1 MATFNEIRDQY
12 LGELKAEQAK
22 TAQTAQP
29 AQQTKALSFK
39 EMSQQL
45 LASARQQETEQPKT
59 EVPVQPVQPRAEN
72 FSLTDSI
79 MRGGY
84 NYAATVAEAVGAH
97 DTADALQKTAAKKY
111 PAANPDFASVDSMGD
126 FASYAGERILENA
139 PNWVA
144 PAAATAGAG
153 MLGAGPVGA
162 VVAGLGATAISMF
175 GEARGDIRQR
185 TGEDRPF
192 AAIPAT
198 IANTALEAAA
208 PLKILKDV
216 GLTKVFKKAVNETV
230 NELAKETEKKVAKSI
245 GRQVVDATGKVLT
258 TGVVE
263 GGTEGAQQTNLIMTS
278 KLLQDKDWTLTP
290 KETKEVVESIIAGA
304 TVGPGMHVTGHGLKY
319 IGDKLV
325 QAGSD
330 DQTRALAPN
339 PEKILADEVRARL
352 AKIKEIDDRLTAAA
366 SQTDADLIDV
376 DNLFSGLFDVQA
388 GHYGANVQKGA
399 GAPTEAQVDKNSPSA
414 VTNAMAMAG
423 AKVHYTDANGT
434 EAVFDPKDHQN
445 FSKLPTGA
453 HASIADTDSET
464 DKTYFKETAKHIDSI
479 LDKLGLKN
487 KMRVIVGT
495 EIDPMSMTVHGSDIN
510 AGVSDHYIQLNQKAR
525 YGDKTKVDI
534 NTLEGQLTKLF
545 TINHELGHAV
555 FYHMLQ
561 KESSL
566 VEKKALVQAYKQ
578 FLTDMSNNNEL
589 EMMRISDGAGSIY
602 RSIKKYGKETSQYG
616 LPTMSQKLGK
626 MDPETA
632 SYVTSFDEFVANQ
645 FGRYMQGKTAD
656 KSFSYTAGME
666 SIFGKALDKMRKL
679 FRLTRKYSETKES
692 FKDFMDKVF
701 LQEEVRKLRQS
712 YTDYKLNNKTTA
724 ELASDLKSMG
734 IETKSQQ
741 VNSTSFSEQKS
752 GIAVDDL
759 LYTHESK
766 LGAFL
771 EKLGLKKQASNFKQH
786 MDLHMGFMRLSNLL
800 TPIQIAELAAKTGY
814 KLPAEYMD
822 IVREY
827 ANTKASYQS
836 RAQDTLVEWKALKKD
851 GAGRVSRMLFEA
863 SELSDELNR
872 RLSPNEIDKLRT
884 KLQLTDEEYQTWQN
898 IDKSFR
904 DTLNDMQHGL
914 IYEYARSYTDD
925 SAKARKFR
933 EDWEAASDEGTR
945 MALIEELTGQE
956 ILNTTVEG
964 SVFHPLYTALQ
975 NLEKSMNQL
984 RNKHYFPRSR
994 LGEYY
999 VRVVAKAKGQE
1010 WDGTV
1015 ASKAG
1020 ETLGFYSFDSE
1031 KEAKSFLADNL
1042 ADAKDAGVAINQNK
1056 MPSEIFAVTAM
1067 PQAMIDKLL
1076 ENVELTEEQ
1085 RQIVEAAKLNLSPG
1099 KRFLKHL
1106 KKRRGIAGYSEDAIR
1121 VYANYMLM
1129 AGNHLARVEH
1139 AKDLID
1145 AVNKMDRFIKD
1156 AEQFGVGKDLSDI
1169 TRLRDY
1175 YNRHLQYLMKP
1186 DNDWATLRAVGF
1198 LWYLGFNVKSAA
1210 VNMTQIPL
1218 VTLPFLGARYG
1229 NVQASSEI
1237 LASMKRFVNHMR
1249 GNRSLS
1255 EEETNLL
1262 DTLREAGVID
1272 ESMATELAGL
1282 AEGGALR
1289 RLVPGMDLQSA
1300 FNKTMYYS
1308 GALFRM
1314 GEKFNRNVTALA
1326 AYNLARKQGHSVEAA
1341 TKMSRQAIETTQFE
1355 YAKWN
1360 RAELMRGKKSVIFM
1374 FWQYLQHSA
1383 FLYFGGAGAKTAM
1396 RMFIMTGL
1404 IAGLQG
1410 LPFGD
1415 TIMDMID
1422 ILGTKIREL
1431 FGSADPRVDTRTYL
1445 RELLQSI
1452 TDNPDVLM
1460 RGMSSQWGLGPLH
1473 LFGLLGAPIPNVD
1486 VQGSLSAGYML
1497 PWAQAAMQP
1506 ADNADEKL
1514 GKIAESVLGPIA
1526 GIPIQLYKAMES
1538 DSPDTYKRVS
1548 QAMPTFIKNAM
1559 TGARWAGQ
1567 GQVEYNKGGMMY
1579 DLSNT
1584 EGRVASA
1591 LKMLGYTPTAVNQ
1604 KYNQISAAKEATTY
1618 YALRRTL
1625 LMQDYFEAKRNGN
1638 REGMADIRETVRDF
1652 NKATRENPELRGMQ
1666 IKQSDLNAS
1675 ARRRMV
1681 EMRKREAGKPDRR
1694 TKALETSIKSAYPVI
1709 GE

>member
-29 AQQTKALSFK
+29 AQQTKSLSFK
-39 EMSQQL
+39 DMSAQFL
-45 LASARQQETEQPKT
+45 ESARQQEAAPKP
-59 EVPVQPVQPRAEN
+59 EAPVQPVQPRAEG
-72 FSLTDSI
+72 FSAVDSI

-84 NYAATVAEAVGAH
+84 NYAANVAEAVGAH
-97 DTADALQKTAAKKY
+97 DTAVALQKTAAKEY
-111 PAANPDFASVDSMGD
+111 PAAQPDFASVDSLGD
-126 FASYAGERILENA
+126 FANYAGERILENA

-144 PAAATAGAG
+144 PALAGAAG
-153 MLGAGPVGA
+153 GAVAGGPIGAAIGAGI
-162 VVAGLGATAISMF
+162 ATAIPMF
-175 GEARGDIRQR
+175 GESRGDIRQR
-185 TGEDRPF
+185 TGEDHPF
-192 AAIPAT
+192 TAIPA
-198 IANTALEAAA
+198 AAVNTALELAA
-208 PLKILKDV
+208 PVKLLKDT
-216 GLTKVFKKAVNETV
+216 GMINIF
-230 NELAKETEKKVAKSI
+230 KKVAKESVKEAAVETAKKVA
-245 GRQVVDATGKVLT
+245 QSTGKQLT
-258 TGVVE
+258 KKALDVAGTGLVE
-263 GGTEGAQQTNLIMTS
+263 GGTEGAQYLTNLMTS
-278 KLLQDKDWTLTP
+278 KAINHEGWSLTP
-290 KETKEVVESIIAGA
+290 DQTKELFENTIGGLVVG
-304 TVGPGMHVTGHGLKY
+304 TGTHVSVSGVKY
-319 IGDKLV
+319 IGGKLV
-325 QAGSD
+325 QTGSD

-339 PEKILADEVRARL
+339 PEKTIANEVRDRL
-352 AKIKEIDDRLTAAA
+352 NKIKEIDARLAAA
-366 SQTDADLIDV
+366 ADQTDADLIDA
-376 DNLFSGLFDVQA
+376 DNIFSGLFDVQA
-388 GHYGANVQKGA
+388 GHYGAHKQTGA
-399 GAPTEAQVDKNSPSA
+399 GAPTEDAVETNSSSA
-414 VTNAMAMAG
+414 VIHAMRAAG
-423 AKVHYTDANGT
+423 AKVHYTDVNGT
-434 EAVFDPKDHQN
+434 EGVFDPKEEKN

-453 HASIADTDSET
+453 HASISDSDSEA
-464 DKTYFKETAKHIDSI
+464 DKAYFKETAKHVDSI

-487 KMRVIVGT
+487 KMRVIIGT
-495 EIDPMSMTVHGSDIN
+495 EIDPMGSTIQGSNIN

-525 YGDKTKVDI
+525 HGDLTKVDI
-534 NTLEGQLTKLF
+534 KTLEGQATKLF
-545 TINHELGHAV
+545 TINHELGHAI

-589 EMMRISDGAGSIY
+589 EMMHISDGAGSIY
-602 RSIKKYGKETSQYG
+602 RSIKKYGKDTSNYD
-616 LPTMSQKLGK
+616 LPMLSKRLGD
-626 MDPETA
+626 MDPEQA
-632 SYVTSFDEFVANQ
+632 AYVTSFDEFVANQ

-656 KSFSYTAGME
+656 KTFSYTAGME

-712 YTDYKLNNKTTA
+712 YTAYKLDNKTA
-724 ELASDLKSMG
+724 SELQSDLKAMG
-734 IETKSQQ
+734 IETKSQL

-752 GIAVDDL
+752 GIAVDEL
-759 LYTHESK
+759 LYTNKSK

-771 EKLGLKKQASNFKQH
+771 EKIGLKKQASNFRQH
-786 MDLHMGFMRLSNLL
+786 MDLHMGFMRLSNFL

-814 KLPAEYMD
+814 SLPAEYMD
-822 IVREY
+822 IVRMY

-851 GAGRVSRMLFEA
+851 GANRVSRMLFEA
-863 SELSDELNR
+863 SELSDEVNR
-872 RLSPNEIDKLRT
+872 RLSPDEIMKLRT
-884 KLQLTDEEYQTWQN
+884 KLQLTDEEYQTWQK
-898 IDKSFR
+898 IDQSFR
-904 DTLNDMQHGL
+904 DTLNDMEHGL
-914 IYEYARSYTDD
+914 IYEYARSYTED
-925 SAKARKFR
+925 SEKARAFR
-933 EDWEAASDEGTR
+933 EAWEAAPDEGTR
-945 MALIEELTGQE
+945 MSLIEDLTGQD
-956 ILNTTVEG
+956 IIG
-964 SVFHPLYTALQ
+964 SGLDGSAFHPLYTALQ
-975 NLEKSMNQL
+975 SLEKSMNQL

-999 VRVVAKAKGQE
+999 VRVVSKAKGQE

-1015 ASKAG
+1015 ATKAG

-1031 KEAKSFLADNL
+1031 KDAKDFLADNL
-1042 ADAKDAGVAINQNK
+1042 KDAKDAGVAINQNK

-1076 ENVELTEEQ
+1076 ENIELTEEQ
-1085 RQIVEAAKLNLSPG
+1085 RQLVEAAKLNLSPG

-1145 AVNKMDRFIKD
+1145 SVNRMNRFIKD
-1156 AEQFGVGKDLSDI
+1156 AEANGVGKDLSDI
-1169 TRLRDY
+1169 TRLSDY

-1210 VNMTQIPL
+1210 VNMTQLPL
-1218 VTLPFLGARYG
+1218 VTLPFLGAKYG
-1229 NVQASSEI
+1229 NVKATNEI

-1249 GNRSLS
+1249 GAGSLS
-1255 EEETNLL
+1255 EEETTLL

-1282 AEGGALR
+1282 AEGGVLR

-1308 GALFRM
+1308 GAMFRM

-1326 AYNLARKQGHSVEAA
+1326 AFNLARKQGYGIEAA

-1360 RAELMRGKKSVIFM
+1360 RPELMRGKKSVIFM

-1383 FLYFGGAGAKTAM
+1383 FLYFGGAGAKTAL
-1396 RMFIMTGL
+1396 RMFVMTGL

-1422 ILGTKIREL
+1422 ILGTKIKEL

-1445 RELLQSI
+1445 REMLQNI
-1452 TDNPDVLM
+1452 IDNPDVLM

-1486 VQGSLSAGYML
+1486 VQGSLSVGYMV
-1497 PWAQAAMQP
+1497 PWVQAAMQP
-1506 ADNADEKL
+1506 ADNSDEKL

-1559 TGARWAGQ
+1559 TGARWAGE

-1638 REGMADIRETVRDF
+1638 REGMADVRQTVRDF
-1652 NKATRENPELRGMQ
+1652 NNATRTNPELRGMQ

-1675 ARRRMV
+1675 ARRRMI
-1681 EMRKREAGKPDRR
+1681 ELRKREANKPDRK